1 MIRLLMGI
9 TLSEVGGSQ
18 KVVYNILSNLP
29 EQDYEITLVTSPGG
43 ELLDWINELNQKRDN
58 PIRIVTLDCIRRNLS
73 PFHDFITFI
82 KLIRLMKETPYDV
95 AHFHNS
101 KMGTL
106 GRLAAKLCGIPKI
119 YYTMHGLNLNRNTT
133 GRIYPVLSLIERII
147 ARFTTKVI
155 FVSKHDMEA
164 GIRNGWATE
173 TKACLIYNGISE
185 ADIPE
190 KPKNPPQN
198 SGHVPVIAYVARLA
212 EPKVP
217 EFAIQVSAKLLDAG
231 YHHTLLIIGDG
242 PKMEECRNL
251 IRSRRID
258 SYVSLMGKCG
268 NVMEILSKADIF
280 CLFSRWE
287 GLPISVIEAM
297 LCGLPVV
304 ASDVGGIPE
313 LVKQNETGYLV
324 PDLDDNKA
332 ADYLK
337 ELICNPEKR
346 HYFGNNA
353 RSAAIDR
360 FTAANMVSAYR
371 LLYERDYAAALRSSH
386 LKT

>member
-18 KVVYNILSNLP
+18 KVVYSILSNLP

-43 ELLDWINELNQKRDN
+43 ELLDWVNELNQKREN
-58 PIRIVTLDCIRRNLS
+58 PIRIVALDCIRRNLS
-73 PFHDFITFI
+73 PFFDFITFI
-82 KLIRLMKETPYDV
+82 KLIRLIKKTKFDI

-106 GRLAAKLCGIPKI
+106 GRAAAKLHGIPKI

-133 GRIYPVLSLIERII
+133 GRIYPILSLIERII

-155 FVSKHDMEA
+155 FVSKHDMDI
-164 GIRNGWATE
+164 GISNGWASE
-173 TKACLIYNGISE
+173 TNACLIYNGISE

-190 KPKNPPQN
+190 KPENPPRD
-198 SGHVPVIAYVARLA
+198 SGHVPVIAFVARLA

-217 EFAIQVSAKLLDAG
+217 EFAIKVSAKLLDAG
-231 YHHTLLIIGDG
+231 YNHRLLIIGDG

-251 IRSRRID
+251 IRSLGID

-268 NVMEILSKADIF
+268 NVMELLSKADIF

-313 LVKQNETGYLV
+313 LVEHGKNGYLV
-324 PDLDDNKA
+324 PGFNEDLA
-332 ADYLK
+332 ADYLQK
-337 ELICNPEKR
+337 LIQDPDKR
-346 HYFGNNA
+346 RYFGNYA
-353 RSAAIDR
+353 RTAAIDK
-360 FTAANMVSAYR
+360 FTATNMVSEYR
-371 LLYERDYAAALRSSH
+371 LIYERDYAAALRSSH